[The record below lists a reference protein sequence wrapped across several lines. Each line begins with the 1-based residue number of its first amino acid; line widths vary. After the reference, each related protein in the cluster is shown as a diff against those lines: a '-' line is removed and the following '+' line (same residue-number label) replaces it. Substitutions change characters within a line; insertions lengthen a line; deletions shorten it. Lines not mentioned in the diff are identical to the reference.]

1 MYSPKQ
7 TNLNRMLDQVWKDYH
22 NGNKEALN
30 NIYEH
35 LMPFCLRVC
44 SNTCG
49 RYITDHDEEA
59 SIARLAIIE
68 TLEKYDPAR
77 GSGLVF
83 LGQTIRTR
91 IIDYKRKEKKH
102 SLLPITFLTSKE
114 TRLTGAVDDYFFEEI
129 LDNLARSQEI
139 EKLKY
144 ILGGFNISFED
155 LVQVSPR
162 QARSRQKVNR
172 VIDIILANRK
182 KGKDNDK
189 IGNYDLD
196 MDKFNSQEY
205 NKNGQGQ
212 LKEKPEKKPNFINKD
227 KDKVLLPPESK
238 GNNKFKNKRDKDNDE

>member
-1 MYSPKQ
+1 MYSPEQ
-7 TNLNRMLDQVWKDYH
+7 TNLNSMLDQLWKDYH

-30 NIYEH
+30 NIYKH

-68 TLEKYDPAR
+68 TLEKYDPAK

-114 TRLTGAVDDYFFEEI
+114 TRLTGEVDDCFFEEI
-129 LDNLARSQEI
+129 LDDLARSQEI

-144 ILGGFNISFED
+144 ILGDFNISFEE
-155 LVQVSPR
+155 LVKISPR
-162 QARSRQKVNR
+162 QARSRKNVNL
-172 VIDIILANRK
+172 VIDIIVANDELNTYLMEKKMLPIKQLEETWQINRK
-182 KGKDNDK
+182 LADRYRKYIITAVIIQLNDFPYLRSF
-189 IGNYDLD
+189 I
-196 MDKFNSQEY
+196 S
-205 NKNGQGQ
+205 
-212 LKEKPEKKPNFINKD
+212 PEAR
-227 KDKVLLPPESK
+227 E
-238 GNNKFKNKRDKDNDE
+238 E